1 MKDSIKQVSG
11 KVQIFHYD
19 ENKNLINEYEFDN
32 LVVTSGLTWIANRLT
47 DPPDVIMNY
56 IAVGT
61 DNTTP
66 TLAQTALVSELYRA
80 AVSISG
86 GTVSTNNLLFTQ
98 TIPPGSAT
106 GALQEAGIFTLGSGG
121 TMLSRVT
128 YPVINKGASD
138 TIAINWT
145 ITIG

>member
-32 LVVTSGLTWIANRLT
+32 LVVTSGLNWIASRLT
-47 DPPDVIMNY
+47 DPPGVIMNY

-66 TLAQTALVSELYRA
+66 TLAQTALVSEIYRDV
-80 AVSISG
+80 VSVSG
-86 GTVSTNNLLFTQ
+86 GTVSNNNLLFTQ
-98 TIPPGSAT
+98 TILPGSAT
-106 GALQEAGIFTLGSGG
+106 ASLQEAGIFTLGSGG

>member
-32 LVVTSGLTWIANRLT
+32 LVVTSGLNWIANRLT

-86 GTVSTNNLLFTQ
+86 GTVSTNNILFTQ
-98 TIPPGSAT
+98 TIPPGR
-106 GALQEAGIFTLGSGG
+106 FWW
-121 TMLSRVT
+121 
-128 YPVINKGASD
+128 YY
-138 TIAINWT
+138 AIT
-145 ITIG
+145 SYIPCY